1 MSLGI
6 ICSHNFT
13 GGFDLGG
20 QEMSV
25 GNACPPSVVCEKTPM
40 KVFARKPCPPFT
52 TKDGSE
58 FRELLAHQNSSIRNQ
73 SLAGTILRKG
83 RGTRAKGRMRL
94 AKEEIRAGLGD
105 SITIPPG
112 VPHKTSRVGGEDWV
126 FLCYPI
132 PIYGPDDLVF
142 LE

>member
-6 ICSHNFT
+6 IGSHNFT

>member
-40 KVFARKPCPPFT
+40 KILAREPCPPFT

-73 SLAGTILRKG
+73 SLAETILRKG
-83 RGTRAKGRMRL
+83 QGTTAKGRMRL
-94 AKEEIRAGLGD
+94 SKEEIRVGLID
-105 SITIPPG
+105 SIAIPPG
-112 VPHKTSRVGGEDWV
+112 VPHKTSCVGGEDRV
-126 FLCYPI
+126 FLCSRI
-132 PIYGPDDLVF
+132 PIYRPDDLVF